1 MPLLSDSGRCT
12 EKDLGSG
19 VAGGRRAHQH
29 TEYLVQACELGEL
42 WDDYGLVGDVEV
54 SEVSIISYPLFDI
67 NYFFYSP

>member
-1 MPLLSDSGRCT
+1 MPHLSDSGRCT

-19 VAGGRRAHQH
+19 IPGGQRAREH

-54 SEVSIISYPLFDI
+54 SKVSIISYPVFDI
-67 NYFFYSP
+67 N